1 VARRAGIGRVAV
13 SVMLA
18 LAIGTAAQAVAPI
31 ASRAATTLGSSVAFH
46 GRGYG
51 HGVGMSQYGAGGR
64 ASAGQS
70 RATILAHYYQG
81 TTLATVSPTT
91 PVRVLV
97 LSNWTA
103 SASVPLTIRGNLGN
117 WTIDG
122 QTGTFPASAQLT
134 AAPPPSG
141 STAWQLVVKSS
152 TGTVLLNTTVT
163 SGFRVR
169 PSDSTTRIQLVTKPT
184 YYDTYRGVLSVI
196 LGSTT
201 ATVINEVGLDDYL
214 KGVVPAEMSSGWP
227 TEALASQA
235 IASRS
240 YARYQLHPTSG
251 SYDLYDDTRSQ
262 VYHGSLAEQS
272 TTNAVVASTSGVIL
286 MSGTALVDSVFHSAD
301 GGATENNE
309 NVFTS
314 STGAIGTSY
323 SYLRG
328 SSDLDGNGK
337 SYDVAS
343 PYETWH
349 TATYTVSQLSTIF
362 GADSRTAV
370 GTLSALDLS
379 HRGVSGRLIYVVL
392 YGTGGSKQVSG
403 TLFTSI
409 FNTYKPSAD
418 PIMRSTWFDVADT
431 TAPTVVA
438 PASRV
443 YAVTTLGGTTTV
455 PVTTYWS
462 ATDPSGIAS
471 YTLERLLSGGAWTV
485 QSLASATTTS
495 VVQSLSFGSTYRYV
509 VKATDGAG
517 NTSSWV
523 YGTYFSP
530 QLSQETSSAIAYS
543 GTWTSVATSYASGGT
558 LKSSTAAGAS
568 ATYTFSGASVAWVGY
583 RGPNR
588 GSASV
593 YLDGV
598 LRATVNLYAAA
609 WYSKQIV
616 YTANWGVNGTHTIK
630 IVNLATSGHPQI
642 DVDAFVRLVQS

>member
-1 VARRAGIGRVAV
+1 MATVGLASPARTFGASTAKVVVIVGPTGSVTSTYRSEADAFASEALKYTPNVVKVYSPNATWAAV
-13 SVMLA
+13 SAAMQGASVVVYLGH
-18 LAIGTAAQAVAPI
+18 GTGFP
-31 ASRAATTLGSSVAFH
+31 SPYSTTLNTSTEDGFGLNATANSGDSNTSYYGEYYIRTYIHLAPNAIVIFNHACYATGSSEPGYPNPDLSTAEQRIDNYAASFQAAGAAAVLATNYNYAYQYIDYLFGTNQTLDSMWRHAFDAQ
-46 GRGYG
+46 G
-51 HGVGMSQYGAGGR
+51 HFGTF
-64 ASAGQS
+64 AST
-70 RATILAHYYQG
+70 RTPG
-81 TTLATVSPTT
+81 TTDEYDPT
-91 PVRVLV
+91 
-97 LSNWTA
+97 
-103 SASVPLTIRGNLGN
+103 I
-117 WTIDG
+117 
-122 QTGTFPASAQLT
+122 
-134 AAPPPSG
+134 SG
-141 STAWQLVVKSS
+141 SS
-152 TGTVLLNTTVT
+152 TLYYRAL
-163 SGFRVR
+163 SGKI
-169 PSDSTTRIQLVTKPT
+169 STL
-184 YYDTYRGVLSVI
+184 
-196 LGSTT
+196 
-201 ATVINEVGLDDYL
+201 
-214 KGVVPAEMSSGWP
+214 
-227 TEALASQA
+227 
-235 IASRS
+235 
-240 YARYQLHPTSG
+240 
-251 SYDLYDDTRSQ
+251 
-262 VYHGSLAEQS
+262 
-272 TTNAVVASTSGVIL
+272 
-286 MSGTALVDSVFHSAD
+286 
-301 GGATENNE
+301 
-309 NVFTS
+309 TS
-314 STGAIGTSY
+314 S
-323 SYLRG
+323 
-328 SSDLDGNGK
+328 
-337 SYDVAS
+337 
-343 PYETWH
+343 
-349 TATYTVSQLSTIF
+349 
-362 GADSRTAV
+362 
-370 GTLSALDLS
+370 
-379 HRGVSGRLIYVVL
+379 VV
-392 YGTGGSKQVSG
+392 T
-403 TLFTSI
+403 T
-409 FNTYKPSAD
+409 
-418 PIMRSTWFDVADT
+418 VADT
-431 TAPTVVA
+431 TGPTVVA

>member
-1 VARRAGIGRVAV
+1 MSSRSVLAAVLAVAVVFGSSAVTAPASATTYLEGVDVSHWQGTIDWTKVAGAGKAFAMMKATDGETFVDSMYSTNHAGARAAGVRVGAYHFAEPSSTAAEAIVQADWFVNHIGYLPGDLVPALDLEVTDGLSASQLQAWVGYWLNEVTAKLGIKPMIYTSPSFWRTYMGDTAAFANQGYTVLWVAHWFVTTPSVPANNWGGHSWTFWQYTNCGTVSGISGCVDLDRYNGTDFTPVTYKADFRVATSPSSRSVRQGAGTSYGVTV
-13 SVMLA
+13 STTYFTLPIA
-18 LAIGTAAQAVAPI
+18 LSVAGLPAGVTAAISPT
-31 ASRAATTLGSSVAFH
+31 SLGSSAP
-46 GRGYG
+46 
-51 HGVGMSQYGAGGR
+51 
-64 ASAGQS
+64 SA
-70 RATILAHYYQG
+70 
-81 TTLATVSPTT
+81 TLAATVTVATSKSGTIT
-91 PVRVLV
+91 PVG
-97 LSNWTA
+97 SYA
-103 SASVPLTIRGNLGN
+103 LTI
-117 WTIDG
+117 
-122 QTGTFPASAQLT
+122 
-134 AAPPPSG
+134 
-141 STAWQLVVKSS
+141 
-152 TGTVLLNTTVT
+152 
-163 SGFRVR
+163 
-169 PSDSTTRIQLVTKPT
+169 
-184 YYDTYRGVLSVI
+184 
-196 LGSTT
+196 
-201 ATVINEVGLDDYL
+201 
-214 KGVVPAEMSSGWP
+214 
-227 TEALASQA
+227 
-235 IASRS
+235 
-240 YARYQLHPTSG
+240 
-251 SYDLYDDTRSQ
+251 
-262 VYHGSLAEQS
+262 
-272 TTNAVVASTSGVIL
+272 
-286 MSGTALVDSVFHSAD
+286 
-301 GGATENNE
+301 
-309 NVFTS
+309 
-314 STGAIGTSY
+314 
-323 SYLRG
+323 
-328 SSDLDGNGK
+328 
-337 SYDVAS
+337 
-343 PYETWH
+343 
-349 TATYTVSQLSTIF
+349 
-362 GADSRTAV
+362 TAV
-370 GTLSALDLS
+370 GGGTTRKATVGL
-379 HRGVSGRLIYVVL
+379 VVTD
-392 YGTGGSKQVSG
+392 GIAS
-403 TLFTSI
+403 
-409 FNTYKPSAD
+409 
-418 PIMRSTWFDVADT
+418 
-431 TAPTVVA
+431 TVVA